1 MPSWVTAQFFIYNT
15 SLTTSNNFPLLRF
28 ECNEEM
34 HEFIK
39 TLICFH
45 PAELKKNE
53 PYAALNNP
61 QFLPDEVRVFLTK
74 NGKIDCNFKLCDN
87 LTQFKNC
94 VINNNTNEKTGFCEV
109 INELVNKSM
118 EKSTI

>member
-1 MPSWVTAQFFIYNT
+1 
-15 SLTTSNNFPLLRF
+15 
-28 ECNEEM
+28 M

-87 LTQFKNC
+87 LTQFNNC

-118 EKSTI
+118 EEEASR